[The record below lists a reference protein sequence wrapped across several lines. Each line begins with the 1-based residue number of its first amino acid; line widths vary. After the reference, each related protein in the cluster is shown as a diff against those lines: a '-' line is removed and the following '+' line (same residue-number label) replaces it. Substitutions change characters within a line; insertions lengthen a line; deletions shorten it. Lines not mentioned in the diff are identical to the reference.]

1 MEFITNNA
9 LVVIAILLVV
19 LAGTIIY
26 YSLQFGVAKEKDRQ
40 IARQVQQ
47 LKNEKIEINTNLA
60 KAHKDY
66 NKIKEEVNARD
77 TEIYDAK
84 QALALANNKYEAMG
98 NDLNDAVAAKQ
109 TLDRE
114 FVNYRS
120 EAEKVEAN
128 LRKLVADNE
137 NDAVVYSNALN
148 AVGDILEETLCAFD
162 GTRVYKAFEYGAT
175 KKGEVIAQKNKKS
188 FRKPVEIGYMF
199 DNEFCSLE
207 NLVDKV
213 LGDGD
218 VPDADKS

>member
-9 LVVIAILLVV
+9 LIVIALLLVA

-26 YSLQFGVAKEKDRQ
+26 YSLQFGVAKEKDKQ

-47 LKNEKIEINTNLA
+47 LKNEKIEINDNLA
-60 KAHKDY
+60 KAHRDY

-77 TEIYDAK
+77 KEVYDVK
-84 QALALANNKYEAMG
+84 QKLSLVNSKYEALED
-98 NDLNDAVAAKQ
+98 DLNEAVSDKQ
-109 TLDRE
+109 NLRKSFDDFQDNAGR
-114 FVNYRS
+114 
-120 EAEKVEAN
+120 VETN
-128 LRKLVADNE
+128 LRKLIADTE

-162 GTRVYKAFEYGAT
+162 GTKVYKAFEYGAT
-175 KKGEVIAQKNKKS
+175 KKGEVIAKKDKRS